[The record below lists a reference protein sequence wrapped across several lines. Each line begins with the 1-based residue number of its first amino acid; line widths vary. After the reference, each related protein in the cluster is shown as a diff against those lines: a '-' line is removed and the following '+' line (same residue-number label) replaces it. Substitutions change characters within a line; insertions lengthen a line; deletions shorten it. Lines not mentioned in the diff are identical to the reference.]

1 MKNYNQM
8 ILSKQFFIPINLNI
22 PEFYDIKHDMIEK
35 YNTLISIEIIA
46 IIAKLIFQIKSE
58 QIIKFLN

>member
-1 MKNYNQM
+1 M

-35 YNTLISIEIIA
+35 YYTFISIEVIA

-58 QIIKFLN
+58 QIIKFLD